1 MKTIAILGSTGSI
14 GTQTLDVV
22 RANGDIQV
30 AALAAGKNIK
40 LLEQQIRE
48 FHPWLAAVADESD
61 AKALKTAVADIEVE
75 ILYGEE
81 GREAVAICEEA
92 EILVTAIVGMIG
104 ILPTIR
110 AIEAVP
116 SFRHF
121 RARNAERSIRFC

>member
-48 FHPWLAAVADESD
+48 FHPRLAAVADEAGCKGFKDS
-61 AKALKTAVADIEVE
+61 
-75 ILYGEE
+75 GQRSR
-81 GREAVAICEEA
+81 GRDSLWRRGPGSGGYTV
-92 EILVTAIVGMIG
+92 
-104 ILPTIR
+104 R
-110 AIEAVP
+110 KQ
-116 SFRHF
+116 
-121 RARNAERSIRFC
+121 RFW